1 MVFGAIL
8 GCLRFVEII
17 VGAINNETIILSGI
31 TGESFLASARSVT
44 KIFRR
49 NLISGVMEGK
59 AIV

>member
-1 MVFGAIL
+1 M
-8 GCLRFVEII
+8 I